1 MAQINSNLV
10 VDFRK
15 ALIKFVESLVDDSA
29 SFGGIDLGDFNKIE
43 DYNIDTI
50 TKLYIGKFTDDL
62 KLQNVDT
69 WGAKRIAKEWANE
82 IRDDVM
88 AEVN

>member
-1 MAQINSNLV
+1 MASINSNLV

-15 ALIKFVESLVDDSA
+15 AIIKYADSLTEVSD
-29 SFGGIDLGDFNKIE
+29 SFGGLDFGQIAKVD
-43 DYNIDTI
+43 DYNLDSI

-62 KLQNVDT
+62 KLQDIDT

-82 IRDDVM
+82 ILADVL
-88 AEVN
+88 AEIN

>member
-10 VDFRK
+10 IDFRK

-29 SFGGIDLGDFNKIE
+29 SFGGIDLGDFNEIE